1 MYRTSARVSPA
12 ASVKSAWKLAD
23 FKSSVRWMGDASTA
37 GTPFKSSVS
46 QTGDGRFTKSVI
58 PSLISPKIPARNS
71 PCCVGRESGSKG
83 KYPRTPIRPFPRK
96 KTLSKNSSFQPSASE
111 QISHG
116 SSFRSFR
123 MMTPPYKP
131 SAAHDTGSLRRWQMR
146 CRSYTRRCPRQRSH
160 RRFRCPSA

>member
-23 FKSSVRWMGDASTA
+23 FKSSVRWMGEASTA

-96 KTLSKNSSFQPSASE
+96 KTLSKKSSFQPFASE
-111 QISHG
+111 QISQG

-131 SAAHDTGSLRRWQMR
+131 SAAHDTGSLRRWQMH
-146 CRSYTRRCPRQRSH
+146 CLSYTRRYLHQRSH
-160 RRFRCPSA
+160 RQSHYPSA